1 MNKRQYLTP
10 SEKLVILVRQNYRC
24 SCGCGKPI
32 WPVHRIEWE
41 HTLPIGLGGPS
52 KPDAAMLVP
61 CHRPKTKV
69 DKGMMAKADRQ
80 RNKFLGIVTRKKKP
94 IPSRPFN
101 TALKRKFNGEVVAR

>member
-10 SEKLVILVRQNYRC
+10 TEKLAILVKQDWRC
-24 SCGCGKPI
+24 SCGCGRPI

-52 KPDAAMLVP
+52 KPDAAMLYL
-61 CHRPKTKV
+61 CHKIKTKG
-69 DKGMMAKADRQ
+69 DKRRIAKAKRM

-94 IPSRPFN
+94 IPSRPFS
-101 TALKRKFNGEVVAR
+101 TCLRKKMNGEVVAR